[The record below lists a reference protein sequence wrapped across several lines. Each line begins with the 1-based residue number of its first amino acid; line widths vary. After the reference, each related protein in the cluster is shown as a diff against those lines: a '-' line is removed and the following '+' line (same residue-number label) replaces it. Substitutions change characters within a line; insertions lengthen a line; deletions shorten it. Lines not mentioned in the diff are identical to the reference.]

1 MFLESSSC
9 MMRMKVLQE
18 MYMNSIDKPLKLSRS
33 KKKVL
38 LVDDMPQ
45 VRRDLHQL
53 LELTG
58 LFEVVAEAVDSLEA
72 VRQANDLSPDAVVL
86 DLEMPGMD
94 GYETTRLIKTQNPAM
109 RVIILSAYGGADELE
124 QASAAGADGFVIKGD
139 SYEILVNAILGK
151 DESLYSNG
159 SKKGERT

>member
-45 VRRDLHQL
+45 VRRDLRQL

-58 LFEVVAEAVDSLEA
+58 LFEIVAEAVDGLEA
-72 VRQANDLSPDAVVL
+72 VRLTKDLTPDAVIV
-86 DLEMPGMD
+86 DLETPNLD
-94 GYETTRLIKTQNPAM
+94 GQETTRLIKAQNPST
-109 RVIILSAYGGADELE
+109 RVIILSAYGDDTDIE
-124 QASAAGADGFVIKGD
+124 QANAAGANGFVMKGER
-139 SYEILVNAILGK
+139 YEILVNAILGNN
-151 DESLYSNG
+151 DIANSN
-159 SKKGERT
+159 EY